1 MGVAEVRV
9 EGGRREE
16 GNVRRGRAL
25 KGSGIGDEEGG
36 VGQERER
43 DKEQVWRDTN
53 GKGTQIMDGN
63 INRDQTDGEK

>member
-25 KGSGIGDEEGG
+25 KGSGIGDEEGRG
-36 VGQERER
+36 RAREREIR
-43 DKEQVWRDTN
+43 SRYGEIRME
-53 GKGTQIMDGN
+53 KG
-63 INRDQTDGEK
+63 RK